1 MQAMAKIWQ
10 HYQAMN
16 DMNEREFEAMA
27 SILEAR
33 HGQHAADVAEFFAY
47 LHIDKGDET
56 RSNAWADVA
65 ERVRERQ
72 RQRLA
77 D

>member
-1 MQAMAKIWQ
+1 MTSICQPDPAA
-10 HYQAMN
+10 
-16 DMNEREFEAMA
+16 MNEREFEAMA
-27 SILEAR
+27 TILEAR
-33 HGQHAADVAEFFAY
+33 HGQHAAEVAEFFAS
-47 LHIDKGDET
+47 LHIDQGDET

-72 RQRLA
+72 LARLQH